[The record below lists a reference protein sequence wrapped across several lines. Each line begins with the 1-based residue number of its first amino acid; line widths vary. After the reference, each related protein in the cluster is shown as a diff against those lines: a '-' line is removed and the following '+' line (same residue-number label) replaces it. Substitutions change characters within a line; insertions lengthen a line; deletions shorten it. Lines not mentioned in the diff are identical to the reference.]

1 MFEELWRLLAATLF
15 AGAAS
20 AFALK
25 VAADRQALNDPVV
38 VRLQLGFFWFALLAV
53 GLHLAHLLFVKSLS
67 IWGLALGAALMGPA
81 LLLPS
86 WTLVAGRGL
95 GLAAAADSVG
105 AALANVFAPRRV
117 TLPVALYSLLTVA
130 STIAGL
136 GYLIL
141 PRLTLKWT
149 FGYHAG
155 ARAAFLWQ
163 WLGAGLLFLFPSML
177 YTLLERGIE
186 GALWRTVP
194 KILNAGLLIA
204 SLFHILEFGQVLAV
218 EGVLRRWMLPALMA
232 HWSLA
237 LVAAVVGLAL
247 GGEPPAPAAY
257 EYEPLPGERAPV

>member
-1 MFEELWRLLAATLF
+1 MSTHPSSHPTSRRFFRKERAYFDIVFEELWRLLAATLF

-25 VAADRQALNDPVV
+25 VAADRKALNDPVV

-67 IWGLALGAALMGPA
+67 IWGLVLGAALMGPA

-117 TLPVALYSLLTVA
+117 TLPVALYSLLTVV

-155 ARAAFLWQ
+155 KRAAFLWQ
-163 WLGAGLLFLFPSML
+163 
-177 YTLLERGIE
+177 
-186 GALWRTVP
+186 
-194 KILNAGLLIA
+194 A
-204 SLFHILEFGQVLAV
+204 SYL
-218 EGVLRRWMLPALMA
+218 
-232 HWSLA
+232 
-237 LVAAVVGLAL
+237 
-247 GGEPPAPAAY
+247 
-257 EYEPLPGERAPV
+257 